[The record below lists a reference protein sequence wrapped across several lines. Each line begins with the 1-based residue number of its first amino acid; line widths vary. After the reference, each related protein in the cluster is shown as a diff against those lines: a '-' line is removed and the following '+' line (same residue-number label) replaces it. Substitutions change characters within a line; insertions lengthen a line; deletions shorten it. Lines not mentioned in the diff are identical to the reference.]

1 MSVLDAEMAVLAKMP
16 NQTLSVVTGGEII
29 YKWYKPE
36 MKYTN
41 ISAPSQQCMEPAK
54 TAT

>member
-1 MSVLDAEMAVLAKMP
+1 MSVLDAETAVLAKMP

-29 YKWYKPE
+29 YKWHKPE
-36 MKYTN
+36 MKSTKF
-41 ISAPSQQCMEPAK
+41 SAPSQQRMELAK